1 MTEANAIADLP
12 TGEPIV
18 PPPPTQ
24 APPKVPLSTILAAT
38 PSNIDAFIAHLHR
51 CMQTPSGI
59 DTVLLFVGYTARL
72 SSNLLDAAS
81 RSALHRSAHKL
92 ITLAFSLPES
102 TTLLLSAAPQASPFA
117 TLALRLATRLRALS
131 LLLSESRVFL
141 RSWALL
147 GVYFAGRRLV
157 LSLFEKKKQQQQQN
171 VDEKTGAMPDSSA
184 ETLDKTIA
192 WAQFVAI
199 ALFQS
204 LENAYFL
211 SGKGVL
217 GLTPAQQVK
226 AARWSTR
233 SWSAYVGLEIGRL
246 LVERQRRKGGDVTSA
261 EHKEWKAAWQ
271 RSFVRNVAWA
281 PLTVHW
287 STADGILNDTVVWAI
302 GCVPGI
308 VQMRQLWKETA

>member
-1 MTEANAIADLP
+1 MTEANAITDLP
-12 TGEPIV
+12 SGEPIA
-18 PPPPTQ
+18 PPTPAP
-24 APPKVPLSTILAAT
+24 APPKLPLSAILAAT

-59 DTVLLFVGYTARL
+59 DTVLLFIGYTARL

-102 TTLLLSAAPQASPFA
+102 TTLLLSAAPQASP
-117 TLALRLATRLRALS
+117 
-131 LLLSESRVFL
+131 SRVFL
-141 RSWALL
+141 RSWGLL
-147 GVYFAGRRLV
+147 GIYFAGRRLV
-157 LSLFEKKKQQQQQN
+157 LPLLEKKTKPQA
-171 VDEKTGAMPDSSA
+171 VDEKTGAKPDTSA

-192 WAQFVAI
+192 WAQFITLV
-199 ALFQS
+199 LFQS

-211 SGKGVL
+211 SGKGVF

-246 LVERQRRKGGDVTSA
+246 LIERQRRKTGDATSA

-287 STADGILNDTVVWAI
+287 STADGFLNDTVVWAI
-302 GCVPGI
+302 GCVPGV
-308 VQMRQLWKETA
+308 VQMRQLWKDTA

>member
-1 MTEANAIADLP
+1 MTEANAITDLP
-12 TGEPIV
+12 SGEPIAL
-18 PPPPTQ
+18 PTPAP
-24 APPKVPLSTILAAT
+24 APPKLPLSAILAAT

-59 DTVLLFVGYTARL
+59 DTVLLFIGYTARL

-102 TTLLLSAAPQASPFA
+102 TTLLLSAAPQASPVA

-141 RSWALL
+141 RSWGLL
-147 GVYFAGRRLV
+147 GIYFAGRRLV
-157 LSLFEKKKQQQQQN
+157 LPLVEKKTKPQA
-171 VDEKTGAMPDSSA
+171 VDEKTGAKPDTSA

-192 WAQFVAI
+192 WAQFITLV
-199 ALFQS
+199 LFQS

-211 SGKGVL
+211 GGKGVF

-246 LVERQRRKGGDVTSA
+246 LIERQRRKTGDATSA

-287 STADGILNDTVVWAI
+287 STADGFLNDTVVWAI
-302 GCVPGI
+302 GCVPGV
-308 VQMRQLWKETA
+308 VQMRQLWKDTA